1 MTETSNKQKANNWKL
16 GADTDT
22 SGDPLLDCLELL
34 AKLEGR
40 PTTRT
45 TMRAG
50 LPLVDNR
57 LTVELF
63 PRAANRAG
71 LSTRVLRRSLTNLS
85 NMELPAVLLLKSG
98 QACVA
103 VSVNTTEMSV
113 KLLLPQSGMGE
124 QEFSL
129 DELDELYS
137 GYAIFARPKFHP
149 EQQTLSDI
157 DAQPDKDWFW
167 GTLASSW
174 RIYRDALVASLLIN
188 IFALMSPF
196 FILNVYDR
204 VVPNQ
209 AFETLWVLA
218 IGMSIIYLFDLV
230 IRGLRAYFIDVA
242 GKKAELRLSSMLFEK
257 VMGLRMEVRPKSV
270 GAFSKNLQEFDSV
283 RDFITSFS
291 VTALIDMPFALL
303 GLAAIWYLAGSMVW
317 VLIVAI
323 LILLIF
329 AAFIQIPLKRAVE
342 NTYQASAKKSATVI
356 ESLSGIEA
364 IKALGAESQ
373 IQRSVEESVGY
384 IAKWSTISRA
394 FSSSVSHVSV
404 LVQNMSLVAVVVVGV
419 YMIADG
425 DLTQGG
431 LIACVILSRR
441 VVGPM
446 VKVVSLTT
454 HYHRAKT
461 ALIRLNSIMEMPEER
476 PQGKAFLH
484 RASIKG
490 EVDLKNVTF
499 SYPNQLSKALRNV
512 SIHINP
518 GERVGIVGQTGSGK
532 TTLGKLILG
541 LYEPKEGMIGI
552 DGTDIR
558 QIDPAELR
566 KFIGYVPQDITLF
579 RGSVRDNITFGTHD
593 VSDDEVLFA
602 SEISGVSDFIKDTA
616 MGFDLQVG
624 EQGKQLSGGQRQSV
638 AIARAILL
646 DPPMIVLDEPSNSMD
661 NKTEARL
668 ISGLVD
674 VMQGKTI
681 ILITHRASALVLV
694 DRLIVMDKGV
704 AIADGPKEQVIEAL
718 KSGKLAI

>member
-113 KLLLPQSGMGE
+113 KVLLPQSGMGE

-329 AAFIQIPLKRAVE
+329 AAFIQIP
-342 NTYQASAKKSATVI
+342 
-356 ESLSGIEA
+356 
-364 IKALGAESQ
+364 
-373 IQRSVEESVGY
+373 
-384 IAKWSTISRA
+384 
-394 FSSSVSHVSV
+394 
-404 LVQNMSLVAVVVVGV
+404 
-419 YMIADG
+419 
-425 DLTQGG
+425 
-431 LIACVILSRR
+431 
-441 VVGPM
+441 
-446 VKVVSLTT
+446 
-454 HYHRAKT
+454 
-461 ALIRLNSIMEMPEER
+461 
-476 PQGKAFLH
+476 
-484 RASIKG
+484 
-490 EVDLKNVTF
+490 
-499 SYPNQLSKALRNV
+499 
-512 SIHINP
+512 
-518 GERVGIVGQTGSGK
+518 
-532 TTLGKLILG
+532 
-541 LYEPKEGMIGI
+541 
-552 DGTDIR
+552 
-558 QIDPAELR
+558 
-566 KFIGYVPQDITLF
+566 
-579 RGSVRDNITFGTHD
+579 
-593 VSDDEVLFA
+593 
-602 SEISGVSDFIKDTA
+602 
-616 MGFDLQVG
+616 
-624 EQGKQLSGGQRQSV
+624 
-638 AIARAILL
+638 
-646 DPPMIVLDEPSNSMD
+646 
-661 NKTEARL
+661 
-668 ISGLVD
+668 
-674 VMQGKTI
+674 
-681 ILITHRASALVLV
+681 
-694 DRLIVMDKGV
+694 
-704 AIADGPKEQVIEAL
+704 
-718 KSGKLAI
+718 